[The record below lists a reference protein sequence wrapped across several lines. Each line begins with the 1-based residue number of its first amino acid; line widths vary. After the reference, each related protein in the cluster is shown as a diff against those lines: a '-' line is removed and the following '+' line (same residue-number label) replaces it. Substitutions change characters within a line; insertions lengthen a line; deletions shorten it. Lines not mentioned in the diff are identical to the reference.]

1 MSYLGIFIV
10 CYAFKLEN
18 AIEAAKN
25 SEKKRLQFNTRLL
38 QSSGLWPPL
47 RGADWTFYWIT
58 AFAWTLIGAFWREEE
73 GVNEKPQPG
82 GGAPEELPRPRPRG
96 YSLSSEEKKE
106 DQTGALAV

>member
-1 MSYLGIFIV
+1 MSYLGVSIV

-38 QSSGLWPPL
+38 QSPGLWPPL

-58 AFAWTLIGAFWREEE
+58 AFAWTLTGSFWREEE
-73 GVNEKPQPG
+73 GVNEKPQAEEPRRSSQG
-82 GGAPEELPRPRPRG
+82 PAPEDTPSPTVHG
-96 YSLSSEEKKE
+96 NY
-106 DQTGALAV
+106 QN